1 MTLSDS
7 VITTEGAQEKFSAV
21 SVCWRED
28 VFWRHGR
35 DVALNNLVES
45 CQPLFNFI
53 DAILPQL
60 TVLCVYHYHILDYSK
75 YFEIYCIVLSSVNRL
90 LLVLPIY
97 CY

>member
-60 TVLCVYHYHILDYSK
+60 TVLCVYHYHILDYS
-75 YFEIYCIVLSSVNRL
+75 RL
-90 LLVLPIY
+90 IFRNILHSIKF
-97 CY
+97 C